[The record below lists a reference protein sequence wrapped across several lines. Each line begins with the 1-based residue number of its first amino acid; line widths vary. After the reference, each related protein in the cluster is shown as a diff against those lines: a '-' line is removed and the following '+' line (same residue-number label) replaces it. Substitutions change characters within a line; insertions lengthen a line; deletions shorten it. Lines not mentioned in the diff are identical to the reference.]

1 MLEWNLLSC
10 LIFLSIVARAFLSVI
25 LVLSWSSERTNC
37 SSGVQSI
44 HFQVGTYG
52 STGILTTSFC
62 STALV
67 AQEAPMSATETKA
80 AIRPNIK
87 KGA

>member
-1 MLEWNLLSC
+1 
-10 LIFLSIVARAFLSVI
+10 
-25 LVLSWSSERTNC
+25 
-37 SSGVQSI
+37 VQSI
-44 HFQVGTYG
+44 HFQEGAYG
-52 STGILTTSFC
+52 STGILTTFF

-67 AQEAPMSATETKA
+67 AQEALMSATETKA